1 MEVKEMKVLIFEVN
15 QEFYAIDIL
24 DVERILTQD
33 NITEMPDTLPIVAGV
48 MNYESSI
55 MPVIDLSKKFN
66 LKKAKEV
73 KKAKII
79 VMKNLENKFGIIVDN
94 VSEVR
99 EISASQFEPV
109 PEITIDENNAYIKG
123 LVKIDGKIV
132 ICLNISKIPTEKEV
146 ENIF

>member
-33 NITEMPDTLPIVAGV
+33 NITEMPVTLPIVAGV

-55 MPVIDLSKKFN
+55 IPEIDLCKKFN

-132 ICLNISKIPTEKEV
+132 ICLNISKILTEKEV